1 MFENLRS
8 FDTQGVTIAVVLAG
22 AILCYD
28 GLIYFCNLKMNRL
41 IEKLD
46 IWILIILL
54 LTCI

>member
-54 LTCI
+54 PTCI